1 MTTSEPD
8 STSRR
13 RPPTIELT
21 ATEVEAEKQASAQ
34 EAGVA
39 DAEKDGTQAGHASES
54 TPRGSSGG
62 RFAAHALSAVIGAI
76 LVGAIFAGLWAAG
89 LVPSRQAGTAP
100 PPATATSQPAVTDE
114 ISAQLKKI
122 ESAITA
128 QRPEPSAER
137 LAAVEAQTKSLADSV
152 AALNR
157 RVDDTAGAVQN
168 ALAQAK
174 AAAAAADGAK
184 NAVQAAVQRSDL
196 DTLTNRI
203 AALERG
209 VKSLNDEVT
218 RRTSSADDRVARLI
232 VVTEALRA
240 AVERGASFPSELS
253 AAKSFGADQ
262 GLVAQLEPFAAE
274 GIPSAATL
282 AQQLSALTPALLKA
296 SSPAASDGGSF
307 LGRLENNAQR
317 LVRITPVDAPVGDD
331 PASVIARINVDAA
344 HADIAA
350 ALADIAKL
358 PDATKSITAP
368 WVKKAESRNAAIAA
382 SRRIAAD
389 AFAALNKP
397 GSQ

>member
-1 MTTSEPD
+1 M
-8 STSRR
+8 
-13 RPPTIELT
+13 
-21 ATEVEAEKQASAQ
+21 
-34 EAGVA
+34 
-39 DAEKDGTQAGHASES
+39 
-54 TPRGSSGG
+54 
-62 RFAAHALSAVIGAI
+62 
-76 LVGAIFAGLWAAG
+76 
-89 LVPSRQAGTAP
+89 
-100 PPATATSQPAVTDE
+100 
-114 ISAQLKKI
+114 
-122 ESAITA
+122 
-128 QRPEPSAER
+128 
-137 LAAVEAQTKSLADSV
+137 

-203 AALERG
+203 AALERD

-240 AVERGASFPSELS
+240 AVERGASFASELS

-262 GLVAQLEPFAAE
+262 GLVAQLEPFATE

-296 SSPAASDGGSF
+296 SGPAASDDGSF

-317 LVRITPVDAPVGDD
+317 LVRVTPVDAPVGDD

-368 WVKKAESRNAAIAA
+368 WVKKAEARNAAIAA

>member
-21 ATEVEAEKQASAQ
+21 ATEVEAEKKVSAQ

-39 DAEKDGTQAGHASES
+39 DAESDRTPAGHAPES

-62 RFAAHALSAVIGAI
+62 RFAAHAFSAVIGAV

-89 LVPSRQAGTAP
+89 LVPSRQAATAP
-100 PPATATSQPAVTDE
+100 PPATAQPAVTDE

-122 ESAITA
+122 ESAVTA

-184 NAVQAAVQRSDL
+184 NATQAAVQHSDL
-196 DTLTNRI
+196 DTLANRI

-209 VKSLNDEVT
+209 VKSLTDEVT

-232 VVTEALRA
+232 VVAEALRA

-274 GIPSAATL
+274 GLPSAATL
-282 AQQLSALTPALLKA
+282 AQQLSALTPALRQA
-296 SSPAASDGGSF
+296 SGPAASDGGSF

-344 HADIAA
+344 HADITA

-358 PDATKSITAP
+358 PDATKSVTGP
-368 WVKKAESRNAAIAA
+368 WVKKAEARNAAIAA
-382 SRRIAAD
+382 SQRIAAD

>member
-21 ATEVEAEKQASAQ
+21 ATEVEAEKKVSAQ

-39 DAEKDGTQAGHASES
+39 DAESDRTPAGHAPES
-54 TPRGSSGG
+54 TPRVSSGG
-62 RFAAHALSAVIGAI
+62 RFAAHAFSAVIGAV

-89 LVPSRQAGTAP
+89 LVPSRQAATAP
-100 PPATATSQPAVTDE
+100 PPATAQPAVTDE

-122 ESAITA
+122 ESAVTA

-152 AALNR
+152 TALNR

-184 NAVQAAVQRSDL
+184 NATQAAVQHSDL
-196 DTLTNRI
+196 DTLANRI

-209 VKSLNDEVT
+209 VKSLTDEVT

-232 VVTEALRA
+232 VVAEALRA

-274 GIPSAATL
+274 GLPSAATL
-282 AQQLSALTPALLKA
+282 AQQLSALTPALRQA
-296 SSPAASDGGSF
+296 SGPAASDGGSF

-317 LVRITPVDAPVGDD
+317 LVRITPIDAPVGDD

-344 HADIAA
+344 HADITA

-358 PDATKSITAP
+358 PDATKSVTGP
-368 WVKKAESRNAAIAA
+368 WVKKAEARNAAIAA

>member
-21 ATEVEAEKQASAQ
+21 ATEVEAEKKASAQ

-39 DAEKDGTQAGHASES
+39 DAEKDGSSSGHAPES
-54 TPRGSSGG
+54 APRGSSGG
-62 RFAAHALSAVIGAI
+62 RFAAHAIGAVIGAVLI
-76 LVGAIFAGLWAAG
+76 GAIFAGLWAAG
-89 LVPSRQAGTAP
+89 LVPSRQAATAP
-100 PPATATSQPAVTDE
+100 PPTTATSQPAVTDE

-137 LAAVEAQTKSLADSV
+137 LAAVEAQTKSLGNSV

-157 RVDDTAGAVQN
+157 RIDDTAGAAQN

-174 AAAAAADGAK
+174 AATAAADGAK
-184 NAVQAAVQRSDL
+184 NALQAAVQHSDL
-196 DTLTNRI
+196 DTLAHRI
-203 AALERG
+203 TALEG
-209 VKSLNDEVT
+209 DVKSLTDEVT
-218 RRTSSADDRVARLI
+218 RRTSSANDRVARLI
-232 VVTEALRA
+232 VVAEALRA
-240 AVERGASFPSELS
+240 AVERGASYQSELS
-253 AAKSFGADQ
+253 AAKSLGADQ
-262 GLVAQLEPFAAE
+262 GLVTQLEPFAAE
-274 GIPSAATL
+274 GIPNAATL
-282 AQQLSALTPALLKA
+282 AHQLSALTPALLQA
-296 SSPAASDGGSF
+296 SGPAASDGSF

-344 HADIAA
+344 HADITA
-350 ALADIAKL
+350 ALTDIAKL
-358 PDATKSITAP
+358 PEAAKSITGP
-368 WVKKAESRNAAIAA
+368 WVKKAEARNAAVAA

-389 AFAALNKP
+389 AFAALDKP

>member
-21 ATEVEAEKQASAQ
+21 ATEVEAEKRASAQ

-39 DAEKDGTQAGHASES
+39 DAEKDGSSSGNAPES
-54 TPRGSSGG
+54 APRGSSGG
-62 RFAAHALSAVIGAI
+62 RFAAHAIGAVIGAV
-76 LVGAIFAGLWAAG
+76 LVGAILAALWIGG
-89 LVPSRQAGTAP
+89 LVPSREALAP
-100 PPATATSQPAVTDE
+100 PPATEAAKPAVTDE

-137 LAAVEAQTKSLADSV
+137 LAAVEAQTKSLVDSV

-157 RVDDTAGAVQN
+157 RVDDAAGAVQN

-184 NAVQAAVQRSDL
+184 NATQAAVQHSDL

-203 AALERG
+203 AALERS
-209 VKSLNDEVT
+209 VKSLTDEVT
-218 RRTSSADDRVARLI
+218 RRTSSANDRVARLI
-232 VVTEALRA
+232 VITEALRA
-240 AVERGASFPSELS
+240 AVERGASYQSELS
-253 AAKSFGADQ
+253 AAKSLGADQ
-262 GLVAQLEPFAAE
+262 GLVTQLEPFAAE
-274 GIPSAATL
+274 GLPSAATL
-282 AQQLSALTPALLKA
+282 AHQLSALTPALLQA
-296 SSPAASDGGSF
+296 SGPATSDGSF

-317 LVRITPVDAPVGDD
+317 LVRITPIDAPVGDD

-344 HADIAA
+344 RADIAA

-358 PDATKSITAP
+358 PDATKSITGP
-368 WVKKAESRNAAIAA
+368 WVKKAEARNAAIAA

-389 AFAALNKP
+389 AFAALDKP

>member
-21 ATEVEAEKQASAQ
+21 ATEVEAEKKASAQ

-39 DAEKDGTQAGHASES
+39 DAEKDGSSSGHAPES
-54 TPRGSSGG
+54 APRGSSGG
-62 RFAAHALSAVIGAI
+62 RFAAHAIGAVIGAV
-76 LVGAIFAGLWAAG
+76 LVGAILAALWIGG
-89 LVPSRQAGTAP
+89 LVPSREALAP
-100 PPATATSQPAVTDE
+100 PPATEAAKPAVTDE

-137 LAAVEAQTKSLADSV
+137 LAAVEAQTKSLGDSV

-157 RVDDTAGAVQN
+157 RVDDAAGAVQN

-184 NAVQAAVQRSDL
+184 NATQAAVQHSDL

-203 AALERG
+203 AALERS
-209 VKSLNDEVT
+209 VKSLTDEVT
-218 RRTSSADDRVARLI
+218 RRTSSANDRVARLI
-232 VVTEALRA
+232 VITEALRA
-240 AVERGASFPSELS
+240 AVERGASYQSELS
-253 AAKSFGADQ
+253 AAKSLGADQ
-262 GLVAQLEPFAAE
+262 GLVTQLEPFAAE
-274 GIPSAATL
+274 GLPNAATL
-282 AQQLSALTPALLKA
+282 AHQLSALTPALLQA
-296 SSPAASDGGSF
+296 SGPATSDGSF

-317 LVRITPVDAPVGDD
+317 LVRITPIDAPVGDD

-358 PDATKSITAP
+358 PDATKSITGP
-368 WVKKAESRNAAIAA
+368 WVKKAEARNAAIAA

-389 AFAALNKP
+389 AFAALDKP